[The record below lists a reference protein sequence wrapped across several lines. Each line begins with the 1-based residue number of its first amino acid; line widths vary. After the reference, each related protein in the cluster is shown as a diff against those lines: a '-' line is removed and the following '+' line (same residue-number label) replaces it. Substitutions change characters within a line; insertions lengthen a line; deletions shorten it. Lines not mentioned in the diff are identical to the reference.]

1 MEQKAAASQH
11 ITSRNSAWQM
21 PIRIENNARSAGKFD
36 RAAVKLGRVHRH
48 NSPLPPTN
56 QPISRQKLPSVPATQ
71 EAGFSDAEYP
81 IWFGVFLPAKTPR
94 EIVSK
99 LHDETLRAL
108 QSPKV
113 KEKLAS
119 LGVDPMVMTP
129 DEFQALVEQ
138 EIDTNG
144 ALVKAAGLTTH

>member
-1 MEQKAAASQH
+1 MTEVITGRMDFFFEPIGLVLPHVTEGSLVTLVVNTAARA
-11 ITSRNSAWQM
+11 
-21 PIRIENNARSAGKFD
+21 NALP
-36 RAAVKLGRVHRH
+36 AV
-48 NSPLPPTN
+48 PT
-56 QPISRQKLPSVPATQ
+56 TQ
-71 EAGFSDAEYP
+71 EAGFRDAEYP
-81 IWFGVFLPAKTPR
+81 IWFGVFLPAKTPG

-119 LGVDPMVMTP
+119 LGVDPMVMMP
-129 DEFQALVEQ
+129 DEFQALVER
-138 EIDTNG
+138 EIDTNA